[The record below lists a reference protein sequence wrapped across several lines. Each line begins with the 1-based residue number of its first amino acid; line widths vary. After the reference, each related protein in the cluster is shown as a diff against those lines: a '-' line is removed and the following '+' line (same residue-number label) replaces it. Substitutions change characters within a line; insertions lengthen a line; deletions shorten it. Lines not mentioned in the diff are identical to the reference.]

1 MPEYL
6 SPGVYIEELPGPQPI
21 QGVSTSTTGMVGV
34 TLKGPTLGKPRLVTS
49 LNEFNQIFGGFIDEP
64 IDEVERARWELN
76 DREGGYWWRFP
87 LAVKGFFDNGGRRLF
102 VKRVVSGQAQA
113 SEASIPTNAVQD
125 RPAGVMTDPLRLVAA
140 TATPPPPA
148 LLRAVAK
155 AEGGWG
161 DDIKVRVT
169 PGRARRLQ
177 AVFPPTAGAPSG
189 PLGTTLAADID
200 KPATP
205 TTATTASVA
214 WPARL
219 GTVVGPV
226 VVEIAGERFQV
237 NTVPAPPTGGQTAV
251 QLQLPSG
258 PSARRLRGTPVK
270 IFRLAAPASGATR
283 DVLVASP
290 GGDAVYPGAMV
301 LVGPTEARATA
312 SSITTVPQPGDI
324 PDLTR
329 LQLTPVTPGSFPA
342 VFESDVVA
350 VIEAV
355 VEVRYEEGVS
365 NPLVERDEPVV
376 LEERF
381 PGLRLDNL
389 TGTSNS
395 IVDFVNAESDL
406 IRLEVVPQPPP
417 PPPQV
422 TVGWAVFPGGRSDDD
437 RGWTPLVGGNDAL
450 QSLQPADFVGVDGG
464 PGRRTGI
471 VALEDI
477 EEISICA
484 VPGMWSRT
492 VQSALIGH
500 CERLKDR
507 FAILDAQ
514 RGLGVQEVL
523 TFRSSLD
530 SRYAALYHPWLKV
543 LDPLT
548 NKDVVVPPAGHMAGL
563 YAFVDNDRGVHK
575 APANVVVQQIAGLDD
590 DINTREQDFL
600 NPVGI
605 NALREFPFRG
615 FRVWGARTISS
626 VPEWRYVNVRRLF
639 IFIEDSIKQG
649 TQWVVFEPN
658 AEPLW
663 AQVTQAVTN
672 FLDTVWRS
680 GALEGVKQEEAFF
693 VRCDRT
699 TMTEDDIANGRLIV
713 LIGIAPVKPAEFVIF
728 RFKQKTREEVA
739 VA

>member
-1 MPEYL
+1 M
-6 SPGVYIEELPGPQPI
+6 IGP
-21 QGVSTSTTGMVGV
+21 
-34 TLKGPTLGKPRLVTS
+34 
-49 LNEFNQIFGGFIDEP
+49 NQ
-64 IDEVERARWELN
+64 
-76 DREGGYWWRFP
+76 
-87 LAVKGFFDNGGRRLF
+87 
-102 VKRVVSGQAQA
+102 
-113 SEASIPTNAVQD
+113 
-125 RPAGVMTDPLRLVAA
+125 
-140 TATPPPPA
+140 
-148 LLRAVAK
+148 
-155 AEGGWG
+155 
-161 DDIKVRVT
+161 
-169 PGRARRLQ
+169 
-177 AVFPPTAGAPSG
+177 
-189 PLGTTLAADID
+189 
-200 KPATP
+200 
-205 TTATTASVA
+205 
-214 WPARL
+214 
-219 GTVVGPV
+219 
-226 VVEIAGERFQV
+226 
-237 NTVPAPPTGGQTAV
+237 
-251 QLQLPSG
+251 
-258 PSARRLRGTPVK
+258 
-270 IFRLAAPASGATR
+270 
-283 DVLVASP
+283 
-290 GGDAVYPGAMV
+290 
-301 LVGPTEARATA
+301 ARATVTGVT
-312 SSITTVPQPGDI
+312 SVPQPGDT

-329 LQLTPVTPGSFPA
+329 LQLTPVTVASFPS
-342 VFESDVVA
+342 VFESDAVE

-355 VEVRYEEGVS
+355 IDVRYEEGSSDPDVQ
-365 NPLVERDEPVV
+365 RDEPQIIT
-376 LEERF
+376 ETF
-381 PGLRLDNL
+381 PGLRVDKLA
-389 TGTSNS
+389 GTNRS
-395 IVDFVNAESDL
+395 IVDFVNTESNL
-406 IRLEVVPQPPP
+406 IRLEIVPQPAP

-422 TVGWAVFPGGRSDDD
+422 TVGWAAFPGGPSGSSN
-437 RGWTPLVGGNDAL
+437 GWIPLTGADLDAL
-450 QSLQPADFVGVDGG
+450 ANLQPADFVGTDGG

-471 VALEDI
+471 QALEDI
-477 EEISICA
+477 EEISICT

-507 FAILDAQ
+507 FAVLDAQ
-514 RGLGVQEVL
+514 RGLTVQGVL

-530 SRYAALYHPWLKV
+530 SKYAALYHPWLKV

-575 APANVVVQQIAGLDD
+575 APANIVVQQISGLDD

-680 GALEGVKQEEAFF
+680 GALEGLKQEEAFF

-739 VA
+739 AA

>member
-1 MPEYL
+1 
-6 SPGVYIEELPGPQPI
+6 V
-21 QGVSTSTTGMVGV
+21 
-34 TLKGPTLGKPRLVTS
+34 
-49 LNEFNQIFGGFIDEP
+49 
-64 IDEVERARWELN
+64 RWELN
-76 DREGGYWWRFP
+76 DREGGFWWRFP
-87 LAVKGFFDNGGRRLF
+87 LAVKGFFDNGGQRLF
-102 VKRVVSGQAQA
+102 VKRVVSTQAA
-113 SEASIPTNAVQD
+113 AAEAPIPTSLVQD
-125 RPAGVMTDPLRLVAA
+125 RPAGNARDPLLLAA
-140 TATPPPPA
+140 STATPAPPD

-155 AEGGWG
+155 AEGNWG
-161 DDIKVRVT
+161 KDLSVRVR
-169 PGRARRLQ
+169 PGIARRLQ
-177 AVFPPTAGAPSG
+177 AVFVGAPGSPPG
-189 PLGTTLAADID
+189 PLATTLVDD
-200 KPATP
+200 LNKGQN
-205 TTATTASVA
+205 TARVA
-214 WPARL
+214 WPSRL
-219 GTVVGPV
+219 GNVAGPV
-226 VVEIAGERFQV
+226 VVEIARERFEV
-237 NTVPAPPTGGQTAV
+237 NTVPNATGSPPTV
-251 QLQLPSG
+251 QLQL
-258 PSARRLRGTPVK
+258 SASPTARSLRGTPVK
-270 IFRLAAPASGATR
+270 IFRAASPPTGATR
-283 DVLVASP
+283 DVHVASP
-290 GGDAVYPGAMV
+290 GEDAVYEGALV
-301 LVGPTEARATA
+301 LVGRNQARATV
-312 SSITTVPQPGDI
+312 TGMTLVPQPGDT

-329 LQLTPVTPGSFPA
+329 LQLTPVTPASFPS
-342 VFESDVVA
+342 VFESDAVEVV
-350 VIEAV
+350 EAV
-355 VEVRYEEGVS
+355 VDVRYEEGASDHDVQ
-365 NPLVERDEPVV
+365 RDEP
-376 LEERF
+376 EIITETF

-389 TGTSNS
+389 AGTNRS
-395 IVDFVNAESDL
+395 IVDFVNAESNL
-406 IRLEVVPQPPP
+406 IRLEIVPQPAP

-422 TVGWAVFPGGRSDDD
+422 TVGWASFPGGPSNTDN
-437 RGWTPLVGGNDAL
+437 GWISLMGGDLDAL
-450 QSLQPADFVGVDGG
+450 DSLQPGDFVGIDGG

-471 VALEDI
+471 QALEDSQI
-477 EEISICA
+477 NICA

-507 FAILDAQ
+507 FAVLDAQ
-514 RGLGVQEVL
+514 RGLAVQGVL

-530 SRYAALYHPWLKV
+530 SKYAALYHPWLKV

-548 NKDVVVPPAGHMAGL
+548 NKDVVVPPSGHMAGV

-575 APANVVVQQIAGLDD
+575 APANVVVQQISGLDD

-615 FRVWGARTISS
+615 FRIWGARTISS
-626 VPEWRYVNVRRLF
+626 IPEWRYVNVRRLF

-680 GALEGVKQEEAFF
+680 GALEGLKQEEAFF

-739 VA
+739 AA

>member
-21 QGVSTSTTGMVGV
+21 QGVSTSTTGMIGV
-34 TLKGPTLGKPRLVTS
+34 TLKGPTLGKPALVTS
-49 LNEFNQIFGGFIDEP
+49 FNEFNQTFGGLIDEP
-64 IDEVERARWELN
+64 KDEAERVRWELN
-76 DREGGYWWRFP
+76 DREGGLWWRFP
-87 LAVKGFFDNGGRRLF
+87 LAVKGFFDNGGQRLF
-102 VKRVVSGQAQA
+102 VKRVVSTQAA
-113 SEASIPTNAVQD
+113 AAEAPITTSLVQD
-125 RPAGVMTDPLRLVAA
+125 RAAGTARDPLLLAA
-140 TATPPPPA
+140 STATPAPPD
-148 LLRAVAK
+148 LLRAVAN
-155 AEGGWG
+155 AEGNWG
-161 DDIKVRVT
+161 KDLSVRVR
-169 PGRARRLQ
+169 PGIARRLQ
-177 AVFPPTAGAPSG
+177 AVFVGPAGSPPG
-189 PLGTTLAADID
+189 PLGTTLFGDLN
-200 KPATP
+200 KGQ
-205 TTATTASVA
+205 TTTTVA
-214 WPARL
+214 WPVRL
-219 GTVVGPV
+219 GAVAGPV
-226 VVEIAGERFQV
+226 IVEIARERFEV
-237 NTVPAPPTGGQTAV
+237 TAIPNPTGSPPTV
-251 QLQLPSG
+251 SLQLPRS
-258 PSARRLRGTPVK
+258 PSARSLRGTPVK
-270 IFRLAAPASGATR
+270 IFRAAAPATGTTR
-283 DVLVASP
+283 DVHVVVP
-290 GGDAVYPGAMV
+290 GEDAVYPGALVM
-301 LVGPTEARATA
+301 VGPDQARATV
-312 SSITTVPQPGDI
+312 TGLTLVPQPGDT

-329 LQLTPVTPGSFPA
+329 LQLTPVTQAGFPA
-342 VFESDVVA
+342 IFESDAVEVV
-350 VIEAV
+350 EAV
-355 VEVRYEEGVS
+355 VDVRYEEGASDPEVQ
-365 NPLVERDEPVV
+365 RDEPQI
-376 LEERF
+376 LTETF
-381 PGLRLDNL
+381 PGLRLDKL
-389 TGTSNS
+389 TGTNRS
-395 IVDFVNAESDL
+395 IVDFVNAESNL
-406 IRLEVVPQPPP
+406 IRIEIVPQPAP

-422 TVGWAVFPGGRSDDD
+422 SVGWAAFPGGPSDSNN
-437 RGWTPLVGGNDAL
+437 GWIPLAGGDLDAL
-450 QSLQPADFVGVDGG
+450 ANLQPGDFVGTDGG

-471 VALEDI
+471 QALEDI
-477 EEISICA
+477 EEVSICA

-507 FAILDAQ
+507 FAVLDAQ
-514 RGLGVQEVL
+514 RGLTVQGVL

-530 SRYAALYHPWLKV
+530 SKYAAIYHPWLKV

-575 APANVVVQQIAGLDD
+575 APANVVVQQISGLDD

-626 VPEWRYVNVRRLF
+626 TPEWRYVNVRRLF

-680 GALEGVKQEEAFF
+680 GALEGLKQEEAFF

-728 RFKQKTREEVA
+728 RFRQKTREEVA